1 MTDRDKLIKAN
12 HKEGME
18 IDQLIRKDHPD
29 NDEIALLR
37 KEVKHL
43 AEALNVTLSEEFEAY
58 YNKAESVK
66 ASVKERL
73 K

>member
-1 MTDRDKLIKAN
+1 MTDRDKLLKAN

-43 AEALNVTLSEEFEAY
+43 AEALNVPLTAEFEAY
-58 YNKAESVK
+58 YEEAERVKAE
-66 ASVKERL
+66 VKERL